1 MRNSSGAETVAVGT
15 LRAPA
20 TTENEGLADAA
31 AATPLRLLR
40 RRGARRN
47 GRRGRRWSRRRPAV
61 KCGIPYAP
69 VTWVH
74 SNSHAAK
81 ASPLPRTLWSFKA

>member
-20 TTENEGLADAA
+20 TTGKRGVSGRSSRYPLTFASTPWRAPQR
-31 AATPLRLLR
+31 ATREALKQAETGSEVRE
-40 RRGARRN
+40 
-47 GRRGRRWSRRRPAV
+47 
-61 KCGIPYAP
+61 PYVP
-69 VTWVH
+69 VTWVR

-81 ASPLPRTLWSFKA
+81 ASPLLVHSGPSRR